1 MRCLLFESSD
11 ILNDQQ
17 QRFYEHILLYY
28 ILSIQQWIQ
37 QHLQRK
43 TKMKGF
49 WTPVN
54 LILIIQIPKIS
65 YLGSPAF
72 FGFGSRNS
80 IANNFK
86 ERWQI
91 LFGNGSCDASQ
102 CIP

>member
-1 MRCLLFESSD
+1 MTNTDFMNIFYSTASSQFSNGFTAFAKED
-11 ILNDQQ
+11 KNGWILDPCSLDSH
-17 QRFYEHILLYY
+17 YPD
-28 ILSIQQWIQ
+28 
-37 QHLQRK
+37 
-43 TKMKGF
+43 T
-49 WTPVN
+49 
-54 LILIIQIPKIS
+54 KIS

-80 IANNFK
+80 ITNNFK